1 MYSLFQRDRSD
12 AAEPM
17 SMLFYDPQVT
27 GDFYNGLA
35 LDHHFDNTSD
45 AWLSARTSWTDN
57 AGLYIAMKAGALLG
71 HQTHG
76 DLDA

>member
-1 MYSLFQRDRSD
+1 MYTLFQRDRGD

-27 GDFYNGLA
+27 GSWWDNLP
-35 LDHHFDNTSD
+35 LDSHFANVTDGWVSMR
-45 AWLSARTSWTDN
+45 SSWTDYN
-57 AGLYIAMKAGALLG
+57 GTYIAMKSGGLLG

-76 DLDA
+76 VRIS